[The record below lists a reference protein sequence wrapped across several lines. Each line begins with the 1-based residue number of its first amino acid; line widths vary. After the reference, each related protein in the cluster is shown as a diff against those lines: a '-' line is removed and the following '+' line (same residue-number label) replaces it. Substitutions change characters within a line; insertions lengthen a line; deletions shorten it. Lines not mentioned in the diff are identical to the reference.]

1 MINEVRYQYGV
12 RRTDFQ
18 LTILLM
24 IVLREYD

>member
-18 LTILLM
+18 LIMLLM
-24 IVLREYD
+24 ILLREYD

>member
-12 RRTDFQ
+12 RRTYFQ
-18 LTILLM
+18 LIMLLM